1 MTQGRYRTPGVY
13 RQDVFLEPVA
23 DLRTGVPAFVGLVRK
38 AEVDNQAGQVSLQP
52 LPSAGLWLVRK
63 YDPDRGAIWAPPAGA
78 YSQAPEEL
86 TLWPQFVE
94 RFGALASYGYL
105 AAAVRGFFAN
115 EGRLCYVQLVCY
127 AADAAAAL
135 DAGLATLGP
144 LDTIDLVC
152 APDIMRPPLAGG
164 APTATDVQVLQTKLL
179 DHCGAHGDRFAI
191 LDALPGA
198 AVDEVIRQRDGL
210 NSANAALY
218 YPWVRVAD
226 DGAPGG
232 AFIPPSGHVAG
243 VYARSDARVG
253 VHKAPANETLEGV
266 LDLEVGLTA
275 REQDRLN
282 PSGVNCLR
290 SFPGRGIRVWGAR
303 TLSRDPNWTYV
314 NVRRL
319 FLTAGRWV
327 QRNMADTVFEPN
339 DPRLWTRIGRELSTY
354 FTGLFQRGALRGNTP
369 QEAFYVKCDAA
380 TNPPEVRAAG
390 QVVTEIGLAPGLPGE
405 FVVVRIILA
414 AGGVSIVGPALPG

>member
-232 AFIPPSGHVAG
+232 ALIPPSGH
-243 VYARSDARVG
+243 
-253 VHKAPANETLEGV
+253 
-266 LDLEVGLTA
+266 
-275 REQDRLN
+275 
-282 PSGVNCLR
+282 
-290 SFPGRGIRVWGAR
+290 
-303 TLSRDPNWTYV
+303 
-314 NVRRL
+314 
-319 FLTAGRWV
+319 
-327 QRNMADTVFEPN
+327 
-339 DPRLWTRIGRELSTY
+339 
-354 FTGLFQRGALRGNTP
+354 
-369 QEAFYVKCDAA
+369 
-380 TNPPEVRAAG
+380 
-390 QVVTEIGLAPGLPGE
+390 
-405 FVVVRIILA
+405 
-414 AGGVSIVGPALPG
+414 